1 MSSTREV
8 LSEVQQW
15 DHDCNPQP
23 APVDLARPVQQG
35 HQTPCLVLQLGK
47 LYGPR
52 DGLDHGNLPLHHDR
66 DVAKQRD
73 AAVGARRAP
82 RPAPVKLHNLH
93 QKDVDHLV
101 NGLQL

>member
-1 MSSTREV
+1 M
-8 LSEVQQW
+8 
-15 DHDCNPQP
+15 
-23 APVDLARPVQQG
+23 DLARPVQHG

-47 LYGPR
+47 LYDPR

-66 DVAKQRD
+66 DVAEQRD
-73 AAVGARRAP
+73 AAVGARRAT